1 MEQTTQSGQE
11 MVMLTIFLKHA
22 PGLDLDAIQSKLKS
36 KAWWSRFPVEGTQL
50 VSWVVAMGFG
60 QIVVLKTPAHLVPAI
75 NLELERSAWGVF
87 NTECYVSYDF
97 VPVRERIIERVKAGG
112 Q

>member
-1 MEQTTQSGQE
+1 MEHKAQNEQE
-11 MVMLTIFLKHA
+11 MVMLTLFLKHA

-36 KAWWSRFPVEGTQL
+36 KDWWSRFPIEGVEL

-97 VPVRERIIERVKAGG
+97 VPVRERIIARVKAGG